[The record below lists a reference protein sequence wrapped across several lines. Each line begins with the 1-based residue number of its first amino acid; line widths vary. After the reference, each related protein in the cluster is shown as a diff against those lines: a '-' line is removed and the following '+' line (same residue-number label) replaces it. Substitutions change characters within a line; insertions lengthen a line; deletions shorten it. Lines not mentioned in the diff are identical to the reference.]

1 MIKYQGCGGMSTGN
15 FGNVCPSQSVEF
27 ALPLEGSRNDAGD
40 FVADDVALA
49 PNENARVIR
58 FEHPLAELDGIAVS
72 QGLVTDLESIFFRF
86 HGVTLT
92 EFRAVSTI
100 ILSYRPHILV
110 YNSI

>member
-1 MIKYQGCGGMSTGN
+1 MSTGN
-15 FGNVCPSQSVEF
+15 FGNVCPSHAVDF

-49 PNENARVIR
+49 PNKDAMLVR

-72 QGLVTDLESIFFRF
+72 QGLVTDLESVFFRF
-86 HGVTLT
+86 HGITLT
-92 EFRAVSTI
+92 ESRAVSRI
-100 ILSYRPHILV
+100 FFSHRPHILV